1 MDRIVIWN
9 RTDNNFHTRLSNFRV
24 TVLDAGRQTTFERTI
39 AEPPLPSVVISRQTP
54 AELTLA
60 SAAASFCQEKFS
72 PEDCLE
78 GLRLEQSSPT
88 EGGWSI
94 GTRTGQPHA
103 AVFAPDQPL
112 DGREKTLIFRLK
124 QVYKDGH
131 HTLGRFRLSVTAADP
146 PVPAEPIAAEVPLL
160 SP

>member
-1 MDRIVIWN
+1 M
-9 RTDNNFHTRLSNFRV
+9 FS
-24 TVLDAGRQTTFERTI
+24 
-39 AEPPLPSVVISRQTP
+39 S
-54 AELTLA
+54 LA

-78 GLRLEQSSPT
+78 GRPADQAPPT
-88 EGGWSI
+88 ERGWSI

-103 AVFAPDQPL
+103 AVFAPERPL

-124 QVYKDGH
+124 QVYKGGH
-131 HTLGRFRLSVTAADP
+131 HTLGRFRLSVTGTEP
-146 PVPAEPIAAEVPLL
+146 PVPAEPIPAEVPLL